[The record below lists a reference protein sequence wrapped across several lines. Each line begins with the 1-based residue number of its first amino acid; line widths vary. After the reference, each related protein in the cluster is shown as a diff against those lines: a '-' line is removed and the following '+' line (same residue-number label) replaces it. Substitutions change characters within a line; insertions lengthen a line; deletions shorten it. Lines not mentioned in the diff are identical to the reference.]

1 MNPRAWI
8 AAGWIALAATVGL
21 AVAGAVQTLAAVGAS
36 CVQPIVRGPIVPGQL
51 VPGQLVAGR
60 PGYLMCPGTGTEL
73 VWGLICAA
81 SAGVLFFS
89 GLTCFFWAAHV
100 RRLDQADR
108 IRRGQ
113 GGDAARRHH
122 LFD

>member
-8 AAGWIALAATVGL
+8 ATGWIALAATVGL

-36 CVQPIVRGPIVPGQL
+36 CVQPIVRGPI